1 MSIEY
6 LIAIGIFGAIAV
18 FSMLYL
24 RRLKTG
30 VSNRTPD
37 TILNEVEVLLAY
49 GKNKPAVELLREAVK
64 EYPGNQQLSAKL
76 TELE

>member
-1 MSIEY
+1 MTIEY
-6 LIAIGIFGAIAV
+6 LIAIGIFAAIAI

-49 GKNKPAVELLREAVK
+49 SKNKHAVELLREAIK
-64 EYPGNQQLSAKL
+64 EYPRDQRLNAKL